1 MKNHAPIL
9 SAFVFTSILALNVN
23 QALAYDVSSDLNLI
37 DSSASQEI
45 VNSFSNNAEDNGITL
60 GGGGG
65 GPPILFGQKNQ
76 K

>member
-1 MKNHAPIL
+1 MKNHASIL

-37 DSSASQEI
+37 DSSASQGI

-60 GGGGG
+60 GGGGL
-65 GPPILFGQKNQ
+65 PPYHLLNITNL
-76 K
+76 

>member
-1 MKNHAPIL
+1 MKNHASIL

-60 GGGGG
+60 GGGGL
-65 GPPILFGQKNQ
+65 PPYHLLNITNL
-76 K
+76 

>member
-23 QALAYDVSSDLNLI
+23 QALAYDVSDNLNLAY
-37 DSSASQEI
+37 SNASVEI

-60 GGGGG
+60 GGG
-65 GPPILFGQKNQ
+65 
-76 K
+76 